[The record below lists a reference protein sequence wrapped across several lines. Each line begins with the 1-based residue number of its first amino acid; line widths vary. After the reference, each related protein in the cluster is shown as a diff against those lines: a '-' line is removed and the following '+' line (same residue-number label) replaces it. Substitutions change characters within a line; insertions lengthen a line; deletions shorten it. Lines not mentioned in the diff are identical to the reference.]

1 MLAGFWGLPIVIY
14 NAFATMY
21 HLPPLI
27 TEFNWPF
34 GLIAC
39 GSVLVCTMGATI
51 FACYQTLW
59 EKPAY
64 LMLPRVPKAGR
75 RIFLEYVPFIWKRM
89 KFKYKA
95 TARNLI
101 RHKKHLFMTV
111 IGIGGCTSLIV
122 AGFGL
127 RDSISVIAHAQF
139 ENILQYDLRIELR
152 ENETPDETL
161 NNFLAESS
169 NSFTRIHSEAGK
181 VTVKDSDSNK
191 TQSLGASVYIPEH
204 AKEFGSYIA
213 LRNRKTGELIPFAEA
228 SAAGPSAV
236 LTEKLASVLNLEK
249 GDTFILENGEGKT
262 ASFIVAGV
270 AENYVGSFVY
280 ITSEAYLAAFPR
292 EIQYNTLLVNTNIND
307 RKIQDAAISEIL
319 SSDVVSNAEFT
330 SYMQESYNN
339 LLGSINFVVLLL
351 IFAAGGLAII
361 VLYNLTNININER
374 NRELATLRVLGYHH
388 GEVAGYIFREITILS
403 IVGTIVGLLLGI
415 PLHLF
420 IVDVAETVDM
430 MLGRGITP
438 LSFIL
443 SAGITLFFSALVN
456 LLMLK
461 KLKNIQM
468 VDSMKAQD

>member
-1 MLAGFWGLPIVIY
+1 
-14 NAFATMY
+14 
-21 HLPPLI
+21 
-27 TEFNWPF
+27 
-34 GLIAC
+34 
-39 GSVLVCTMGATI
+39 
-51 FACYQTLW
+51 
-59 EKPAY
+59 
-64 LMLPRVPKAGR
+64 MLPRVPKAGR
-75 RIFLEYVPFIWKRM
+75 RIFLEYLPFIWKRM

-101 RHKKHLFMTV
+101 RHKKHLFMTIV
-111 IGIGGCTSLIV
+111 GIGGCTSLIV

-127 RDSISVIAHAQF
+127 RDSISQIAHAQF

-152 ENETPDETL
+152 ENETPDEAL
-161 NNFLAESS
+161 NNFLENYSE
-169 NSFTRIHSEAGK
+169 SFTRIHSEAGN
-181 VTVKDSDSNK
+181 VRVLNQGRTE
-191 TQSLGASVYIPEH
+191 SLSAIIYIPEQ
-204 AKEFGSYIA
+204 AKEFSSYIM
-213 LRNRKTGELIPFAEA
+213 LRNRKTGEAIPFAGASEA
-228 SAAGPSAV
+228 DISAAGPSAM
-236 LTEKLASVLNLEK
+236 LTEKLASVLNLEI
-249 GDTFILENGEGKT
+249 GDTFILENGEEKT
-262 ASFIVAGV
+262 ASFVVTGI

-280 ITSEAYLAAFPR
+280 ITSEAYLSAFPR
-292 EIQYNTLLVNTNIND
+292 KIEYNTLLLNTGISD
-307 RKIQDAAISEIL
+307 KRLQDDAISEIL

-330 SYMQESYNN
+330 TYIQESYNN

-351 IFAAGGLAII
+351 IFAAGGLAVI

-403 IVGTIVGLLLGI
+403 IVGTIAGLLLGI

-438 LSFIL
+438 ISFIL

-461 KLKNIQM
+461 KLRNIQM